1 MTNYQGWR
9 HTDVHL
15 LTSPLLLHHLLRL
28 LSDRLQSVDEKL
40 GDTRNQL
47 HHSTHG
53 YTQEQHLLD
62 IQLSYSTNQ
71 SAYDN
76 TKHNGLTQHTKL
88 LLQALSVDIELR
100 ETWNLVEQPVD
111 ANGKS
116 REALAERLW
125 DADAIHIVVITL
137 ELLGCQI
144 GHHQRDDVAHDSCEI
159 APSQTLIHHEICHS
173 TNEGEVPVVP
183 QVDVDRTCTFG
194 YEQQEVHTQTD
205 GNDQCAYSRIVCHSC
220 SSRPTH
226 IEHAQLEIVKL
237 RNLAQRTTEVVG
249 QQGCHNT
256 QSHETDTHVESRFQ

>member
-9 HTDVHL
+9 HTNVNL

-28 LSDRLQSVDEKL
+28 LSDRLQSVDEEL
-40 GDTRNQL
+40 CDTRNQL

-53 YTQEQHLLD
+53 YTQKQHFLD
-62 IQLSYSTNQ
+62 IQLGHSTNQ
-71 SAYDN
+71 STYDD
-76 TKHNGLTQHTKL
+76 TQHDGLAQHTKL
-88 LLQALSVDIELR
+88 LLQSLSVDVELR
-100 ETWNLVEQPVD
+100 ETRNLVEQPVD

-159 APSQTLIHHEICHS
+159 TPSQTLIHHEICHS

-183 QVDVDRTCTFG
+183 QVDVDRTRALG
-194 YEQQEVHTQTD
+194 DQQQEVDAQTD
-205 GNDQCAYSRIVCHSC
+205 GDDERAHSC
-220 SSRPTH
+220 VIGHSSGSRP
-226 IEHAQLEIVKL
+226 A
-237 RNLAQRTTEVVG
+237 
-249 QQGCHNT
+249 
-256 QSHETDTHVESRFQ
+256 HVEYGEVQIKDL